1 MELKNSKKEFLQNN
15 KEQTTQLEKQIKDQ
29 MKTIDEMKEQV
40 YENEN
45 KNTELELAME
55 EQKNNYQDKILNLSK
70 DAHKLK
76 EIDSDLQK
84 KYDSL
89 KKTYDQE
96 FQSQKN
102 NQENEKLLN
111 SQKLKDIET

>member
-1 MELKNSKKEFLQNN
+1 
-15 KEQTTQLEKQIKDQ
+15 

-45 KNTELELAME
+45 KNTELELQME
-55 EQKNNYQDKILNLSK
+55 EQKNNYEDKILNLSK

-76 EIDSDLQK
+76 ELDSDLQK

-111 SQKLKDIET
+111 SQKLKDIETQLKETQDTFEMAKQAWAKEEAVLK

>member
-55 EQKNNYQDKILNLSK
+55 E
-70 DAHKLK
+70 
-76 EIDSDLQK
+76 
-84 KYDSL
+84 
-89 KKTYDQE
+89 
-96 FQSQKN
+96 
-102 NQENEKLLN
+102 
-111 SQKLKDIET
+111 